1 MSLDDH
7 PRLLVDVGGTYARFA
22 LETEPGK
29 WAYRQSLRVTEYADF
44 HGAVSAYLADV
55 PAQTIRHGAV
65 AIANPVEGDQV
76 RMTNYPWRFSIEQ
89 MRERLGLDTL
99 VVVNDFTALAMAI
112 PRLAPTQRRQ
122 VGGGVARERSVIGV
136 IGSGTGLGVSGLIPL
151 DDGWFS
157 LGSEGGHTS
166 FAPTDEREL
175 AILEHAQRLYGHVSF
190 ERLLSGAGLELIH
203 QALCQRQGSPAAT
216 AVMPAPEITRRA
228 VAGTDPLCVET
239 VEAFCCMLGTAASNL
254 AVTLGALGGIY
265 IGGGIVPRLG
275 EHFDRS
281 GFRARFESKGRFSE
295 YVAAIPTYVITADH
309 ATFLGA
315 SAILE
320 AQLRRL
326 GGGGASSMIERVRR
340 LRNELPPAER
350 KVADFVLAHPRQA
363 LGGPIAD
370 IARAAEVS
378 QPTVIRFCRSLGCEG
393 LSDFKL
399 RLASGLGAT
408 VPVTHSVVTHDDSV
422 LEMGAKVLDN
432 TASAILQVRDH
443 LNRDALDEALS
454 RLMACNRVEFYAVG
468 HYGVVAQDAQYK
480 FLRFGK
486 SCAAYTDP
494 RLQRL
499 AAAALTPSEVVVAI
513 SPSGRVPELIAAV
526 EIALERG
533 AAVIAITSAQSPL
546 ARKASVALL
555 VDYPE
560 DPNTQM
566 PMVGRILNLLVIDI
580 LAVGVAM
587 RSSAAELQPA
597 IELDEVATPADS
609 APRALPRPGPPGVA
623 TATNLAHLTSHSGRS
638 RAGRRRVRR
647 ATPGARSRRRRSCA
661 RPRPRPRSDRARRS
675 RNRGRRR

>member
-1 MSLDDH
+1 MPPYDH
-7 PRLLVDVGGTYARFA
+7 PRLLADIGGTYARFA
-22 LETEPGK
+22 LETGPGE
-29 WAYRQSLRVTEYADF
+29 WLHPQSLRVAEHADF
-44 HGAVSAYLADV
+44 HAAVTTYLGTL
-55 PAQTIRHGAV
+55 PPTEIRHAAV
-65 AIANPVEGDQV
+65 AIANPVEGDRV
-76 RMTNYPWRFSIEQ
+76 RMTNYPWEFSIEQ
-89 MRERLGLDTL
+89 MRERLGLETL

-112 PRLAPTQRRQ
+112 PRLAPNQRRQ
-122 VGGGVARERSVIGV
+122 VGRGRARERSVIGV
-136 IGSGTGLGVSGLIPL
+136 LGSGTGLGVSGLIPI

-175 AILEHAQRLYGHVSF
+175 AILEHAWRLHGHVSF

-203 QALCQRQGSPAAT
+203 QALRQRDGAPAAT

-228 VAGTDPLCVET
+228 MAGTDPLCVET

-254 AVTLGALGGIY
+254 AVTLGSLGGIY
-265 IGGGIVPRLG
+265 VGGGIVPRLG

-281 GFRARFESKGRFSE
+281 GFRARFEAKGRFSD
-295 YVAAIPTYVITADH
+295 YVADIPTFVITADH

-326 GGGGASSMIERVRR
+326 GSAGASSMIERVRR

-350 KVADFVLAHPRQA
+350 KVADFVLKHPRQA

-370 IARAAEVS
+370 IARSADVS

-408 VPVTHSVVTHDDSV
+408 VPMTHSVVTHDDSA

-443 LNRDALDEALS
+443 LNREALDQALA
-454 RLMACNRVEFYAVG
+454 LLLDCNRVEFYAVG

-486 SCAAYTDP
+486 SCVAYTDP

-499 AAAALTPSEVVVAI
+499 AAAALTPREVVVAI
-513 SPSGRVPELIAAV
+513 SPSGRVPELLAAV
-526 EIALERG
+526 DVALERG
-533 AAVIAITSAQSPL
+533 AAVIAITGAQSPL

-580 LAVGVAM
+580 LAVGIAM
-587 RSSAAELQPA
+587 RSSAADVAAPPEPDELP
-597 IELDEVATPADS
+597 VAADG
-609 APRALPRPGPPGVA
+609 APRTPPRTGPPGVA
-623 TATNLAHLTSHSGRS
+623 TAVNLAHLTSHSGR
-638 RAGRRRVRR
+638 AGRRHRGPR
-647 ATPGARSRRRRSCA
+647 ATAGARSRRRSACGPR
-661 RPRPRPRSDRARRS
+661 RPRPRSGRARRS
-675 RNRGRRR
+675 RSRGMRR